1 MSYTSKCCVM
11 DFKELSKKEYIA
23 RINRVID
30 YISQNMNQT
39 IDLSLMSDIAAF
51 SPYHF
56 HRIFTYIVG
65 ETPNNFL
72 SRVRLERQL
81 YSYRTARMK
90 LSVKYVISVGSE
102 IFLHSVVH
110 SNHILE

>member
-72 SRVRLERQL
+72 SRARLEKAAVLLQDRQNE
-81 YSYRTARMK
+81 T
-90 LSVKYVISVGSE
+90 ISE
-102 IFLHSVVH
+102 IC
-110 SNHILE
+110 